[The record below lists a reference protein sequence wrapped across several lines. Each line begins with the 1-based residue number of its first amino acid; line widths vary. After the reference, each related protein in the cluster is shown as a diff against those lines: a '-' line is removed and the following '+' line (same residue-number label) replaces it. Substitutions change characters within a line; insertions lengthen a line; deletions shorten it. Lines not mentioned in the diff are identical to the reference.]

1 MNKCYKEVDKR
12 YAKFGSRGIKVC
24 DRWKN
29 SFDNFYD
36 DMIDTY
42 GENKHKGMEVMF
54 SRYDSS
60 KDFTPDNCGMVKHG
74 YKG

>member
-1 MNKCYKEVDKR
+1 
-12 YAKFGSRGIKVC
+12 
-24 DRWKN
+24 
-29 SFDNFYD
+29 
-36 DMIDTY
+36 MIDTY
-42 GENKHKGMEVMF
+42 RNNKHKGMEVMF